1 MEQQQLLDQLKIQF
15 DRIYDLIQQNNNAA
29 N

>member
-1 MEQQQLLDQLKIQF
+1 MEQQQLLDQLKIEF
-15 DRIYDLIQQNNNAA
+15 NRIYDTIQQNNNAA